1 MTKVSKNIKRARTR
15 QSLTQDALAE
25 QLHVTRQTVSSW
37 ETGRTQP
44 DLDMLLQLCTA
55 LNVPAEELLY
65 GEKRNTSLDAPAGYR
80 GTVKIVLTSLACLF
94 IAAGALL
101 VLLNGWKDLPR
112 SVRYVCA
119 FLPLLGGQGAALYVL
134 LKRRDSAAHAE
145 GGSVLWAVGLLAT
158 TALLYTLQHYAPDIP
173 VVALVLSLLIL
184 PMFLLLRS
192 LSALTFYIAGIT
204 VFASTATDD
213 WLPLASL
220 TETQTKLAVFVV
232 YTVLVA
238 AGLFAAK
245 RSLAAMDEQRRHV
258 GVWFCFAAAVDWCI
272 CCAAVLDTGVFSMLL
287 CVAVTLYA
295 LDGIGQSK
303 AMATRY
309 LALPGLLFLLLLASG
324 GVLFSLP
331 SDWTFSPVMLPGF
344 LLLGVLPLGA
354 LIANRRVLLQDKLR
368 LGQIAAGLAGL
379 AFYTVM
385 YLTENNADDKRA
397 VVFQAITF
405 VLAVLLVIQGA
416 IENALFK
423 INLGFISVCV
433 LASFLVWHAE
443 FGLWLKGLILLGFGV
458 LLLLINR
465 HALSRKQ
472 KAITERQVPPDEG

>member
-1 MTKVSKNIKRARTR
+1 MTKIQRIR
-15 QSLTQDALAE
+15 
-25 QLHVTRQTVSSW
+25 
-37 ETGRTQP
+37 
-44 DLDMLLQLCTA
+44 
-55 LNVPAEELLY
+55 
-65 GEKRNTSLDAPAGYR
+65 
-80 GTVKIVLTSLACLF
+80 
-94 IAAGALL
+94 
-101 VLLNGWKDLPR
+101 
-112 SVRYVCA
+112 
-119 FLPLLGGQGAALYVL
+119 
-134 LKRRDSAAHAE
+134 
-145 GGSVLWAVGLLAT
+145 
-158 TALLYTLQHYAPDIP
+158 
-173 VVALVLSLLIL
+173 
-184 PMFLLLRS
+184 
-192 LSALTFYIAGIT
+192 
-204 VFASTATDD
+204 
-213 WLPLASL
+213 
-220 TETQTKLAVFVV
+220 
-232 YTVLVA
+232 TVLE
-238 AGLFAAK
+238 
-245 RSLAAMDEQRRHV
+245 SLM
-258 GVWFCFAAAVDWCI
+258 
-272 CCAAVLDTGVFSMLL
+272 MLL

-309 LALPGLLFLLLLASG
+309 AALPGLLFLLLLASG

-331 SDWTFSPVMLPGF
+331 SDWSFSPVMLPGF

-354 LIANRRVLLQDKLR
+354 LIANRRVLLHDKLR